1 MKTFDTWMNEAY
13 SSVEKKQHAATRYG
27 NNFKLPPVTPGEK
40 FGPPV
45 ATREFVR
52 TPDPYRNPA
61 EAPPRRKGASKNAIT
76 IKDNPLSKILQNF
89 NPMKYQRVFQMKRDA
104 ESIMNTFTRGQSKYQ
119 FGNETGRSRSRVYP
133 SQPQGTRYGGRHV
146 PGVI

>member
-27 NNFKLPPVTPGEK
+27 DNFKLPLRVPGEK
-40 FGPPV
+40 IGPPDT

-61 EAPPRRKGASKNAIT
+61 EAPPRRKGASKDAKWIN
-76 IKDNPLSKILQNF
+76 KNPLSKILQNL
-89 NPMKYQRVFQMKRDA
+89 NPIKDIHQMKRDA
-104 ESIMNTFTRGQSKYQ
+104 ESSMNTFTRGQSKYQ

>member
-13 SSVEKKQHAATRYG
+13 SSVEKKQHANTRYG
-27 NNFKLPPVTPGEK
+27 DNFKLPLRVPGEK
-40 FGPPV
+40 IGPPDT

-61 EAPPRRKGASKNAIT
+61 EAPPRRKGASKDAKWINSDPI
-76 IKDNPLSKILQNF
+76 SKLLQHLRNR
-89 NPMKYQRVFQMKRDA
+89 KRVHQIKRDA
-104 ESIMNTFTRGQSKYQ
+104 VSSRNTFVRGQSKYQ
-119 FGNETGRSRSRVYP
+119 FGTMDARSRIYP
-133 SQPQGTRYGGRHV
+133 YYGGTKYGGPGNV

>member
-13 SSVEKKQHAATRYG
+13 SSAERKQHTATRYG
-27 NNFKLPPVTPGEK
+27 DNFKLPPLVPGEK
-40 FGPPV
+40 VGPPNT

-52 TPDPYRNPA
+52 TPDPNRNPA
-61 EAPPRRKGASKNAIT
+61 ETMPKGASKNA
-76 IKDNPLSKILQNF
+76 KSVNDNPLTRAQQAIKKRQDKHQI
-89 NPMKYQRVFQMKRDA
+89 KRDVT
-104 ESIMNTFTRGQSKYQ
+104 SSVNTFTRGQSKYQ